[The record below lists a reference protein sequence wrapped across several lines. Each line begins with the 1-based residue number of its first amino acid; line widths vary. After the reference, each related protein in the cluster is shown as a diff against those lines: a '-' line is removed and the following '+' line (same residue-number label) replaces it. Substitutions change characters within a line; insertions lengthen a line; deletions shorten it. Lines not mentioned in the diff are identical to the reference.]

1 MKPELISADRLARA
15 ATFACKAHDGQTR
28 DDGKTPYAIH
38 LFRVVEYLRSIAM
51 ERDEDV
57 LCAGF
62 LHDTIEDT
70 GHTFDSVAGPFGPI
84 VASLVTELTNDNRL
98 PKAQRRAAM
107 IEHIPH
113 ISPRAKRIKLADRL
127 DNVTDLLRSG
137 NASKEKCERYI
148 RETAQI
154 IKACESACPP
164 LEASLSAAHDELK
177 QHYAHRFATSE

>member
-1 MKPELISADRLARA
+1 MKPEIISADRLARA

-28 DDGKTPYAIH
+28 DDDKTPYAIH
-38 LFRVVEYLRSIAM
+38 LFRVVEYLRSIAL

-57 LCAGF
+57 LCAAF

-70 GHTFDSVAGPFGPI
+70 GHTFDSVAGPFGPA
-84 VASLVTELTNDNRL
+84 VASLVVELTNDNRL

-113 ISPRAKRIKLADRL
+113 ISPQAKRIKLSDRL
-127 DNVTDLLRSG
+127 DNVSDLLRSG
-137 NASKEKCERYI
+137 NSSKEKCERYI

-154 IKACESACPP
+154 MQACHGACPP
-164 LEASLSAAHDELK
+164 LESALRDAYDELK
-177 QHYAHRFATSE
+177 QHYTQRFAQQE